1 MTDYQKSCSSNLW
14 QSLINLM
21 VEFEQCIMKNVV
33 SNRATNVSIKF
44 ISFINDMYKKIVFE
58 GFSSTNTWTLFGCLW
73 EFLICGSK
81 LWIRAGC
88 LSEKNLQRKHNR
100 LIHLLCWRYPSPKS
114 WYYLLREK
122 FLMAHVVASVALY

>member
-114 WYYLLREK
+114 WYYLLLEK